1 MQNFNSIEYYKI
13 VNEILQL
20 FILSLHTI
28 VDFYTQ
34 RMSVELTTFQVLT
47 DHMESVAMVL
57 TRANLFYDK
66 ELGNTDI
73 FNFEKHF

>member
-1 MQNFNSIEYYKI
+1 MQNFNSNEYYKI
-13 VNEILQL
+13 VNEILQF
-20 FILSLHTI
+20 FILSIHTI
-28 VDFYTQ
+28 IDFYMQ

-66 ELGNTDI
+66 E
-73 FNFEKHF
+73 